1 VLKLLIKAEPRSES
15 LAVNTGATKML
26 AIQLLLV
33 AGVAILFYV
42 YQGALAAQAALY
54 GGGIVMFNVWMMN
67 RRIQAAI
74 ELAKVAPGQE
84 VKVLYITAVQRFIL
98 TLVFLGFGMGG
109 LQLPP
114 IPLVVALAVA
124 QLGYLFNG
132 RFNSPKYC

>member
-1 VLKLLIKAEPRSES
+1 MKDEPHLES
-15 LAVNTGATKML
+15 ITVHTGATQML
-26 AIQLLLV
+26 IIQSLLV
-33 AGVAILFYV
+33 AGMAVLFYV
-42 YQGALAAQAALY
+42 HQGALAAQAALY

-84 VKVLYITAVQRFIL
+84 VRVLYLTAVQRFIF
-98 TLVFLGFGMGG
+98 TFGCLVLGMGG

-114 IPLVVALAVA
+114 IPIVVALAVA

-132 RFNSPKYC
+132 RFNLPKHC